1 MQARRDQ
8 ATRTGAIRGLVPAL
22 GIWLLCA
29 VLLAAGCASQPRGD
43 AARSPGAVLTDTATQ
58 ATREAFLDTLQ
69 ARTFR
74 FFWDRSDPRT
84 GLMPDRWPTHSFMSV
99 SATGFA
105 LTAYPIGV
113 EHAWITRDQA
123 RARVVTTLRFFRDA
137 PQDSSASGAAGFHG
151 FYYHFLD
158 SETGLRFRDV
168 ELSTV
173 DTALLLAGALFCQ
186 SYFDQESPEETE
198 LRALVDTLYARAD
211 WSWAQV
217 RPPTIG
223 HGWDPEG
230 GHLPYDWRGYNEA
243 MITYLVALSSPTH
256 PLQGDAW
263 SAWLAGY
270 RWGEFQGEAHLGF
283 APLFGHQFT
292 HCWVDF
298 RGIQDDYMRGH
309 DLDYFE
315 NTRRAVMAQRSYAI
329 ANPGGWRDYGPL
341 TWGLSACDG
350 PVEKEL
356 VIDGRTRQ
364 FHTYWA
370 RGASFTEV
378 QDDGT
383 IAPTAAGASVPFAPE
398 LAIPALM
405 NMRATYGER
414 LFSTYGFLDA
424 FNPTFRAAVP
434 VQHGAVDPK
443 SGWFDTDYLGIDQGP
458 ILIMVENY
466 RTGLV
471 WKTMRKNEHL
481 VRGLRAA
488 RFTGGWLDSIE
499 VKR

>member
-1 MQARRDQ
+1 
-8 ATRTGAIRGLVPAL
+8 
-22 GIWLLCA
+22 
-29 VLLAAGCASQPRGD
+29 
-43 AARSPGAVLTDTATQ
+43 
-58 ATREAFLDTLQ
+58 
-69 ARTFR
+69 
-74 FFWDRSDPRT
+74 
-84 GLMPDRWPTHSFMSV
+84 
-99 SATGFA
+99 
-105 LTAYPIGV
+105 
-113 EHAWITRDQA
+113 
-123 RARVVTTLRFFRDA
+123 
-137 PQDSSASGAAGFHG
+137 
-151 FYYHFLD
+151 
-158 SETGLRFRDV
+158 
-168 ELSTV
+168 
-173 DTALLLAGALFCQ
+173 
-186 SYFDQESPEETE
+186 
-198 LRALVDTLYARAD
+198 
-211 WSWAQV
+211 
-217 RPPTIG
+217 
-223 HGWDPEG
+223 
-230 GHLPYDWRGYNEA
+230 
-243 MITYLVALSSPTH
+243 
-256 PLQGDAW
+256 LQGDAW

-270 RWGEFQGEAHLGF
+270 RWGEFQGQAHLGF

-298 RGIQDDYMRGH
+298 RGIRDDYMRGH